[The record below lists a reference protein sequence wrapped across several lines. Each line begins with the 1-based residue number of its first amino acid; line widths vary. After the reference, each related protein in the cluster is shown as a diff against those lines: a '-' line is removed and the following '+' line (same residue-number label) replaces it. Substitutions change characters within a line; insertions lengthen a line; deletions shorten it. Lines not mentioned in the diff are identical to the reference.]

1 MKVSITTTNKIKLP
15 SISKDTNDLTKFII
29 AVFLSIDG
37 DGREV
42 IILLI
47 ISTHEDKVCCKDTF
61 LVCMIK
67 NIYPLTVT
75 AQQPFLL
82 IRTL

>member
-67 NIYPLTVT
+67 NIH
-75 AQQPFLL
+75 LL
-82 IRTL
+82 